1 MIRNSFSSGLSL
13 ATVDISDSHVGV
25 SFAVAEE
32 LAHLH
37 EEDLILIIRPL
48 EDGFPEEQSVS

>member
-1 MIRNSFSSGLSL
+1 MIRNTFSSDLSL
-13 ATVDISDSHVGV
+13 ATVNVSDCHVGV
-25 SFAVAEE
+25 SLAVAEE

-37 EEDLILIIRPL
+37 EENLVLIVRPL